1 MSVAITGR
9 GELDLTRAAGV
20 LPRDPSSDAA
30 RTPPPACMKSRD
42 GCTLDAAVAVLGLD
56 GDGDSDGPCG
66 ENGALHT
73 EEQSEDEEDIDQ
85 MLRDFLKQ
93 SSNDDPINVE
103 FAEARKARDVVRATR
118 AVPQPKR
125 SKAKSAYELFL
136 EEQKSEARVAGQ
148 GGRQAEEAGQ
158 GSRPG
163 SQASLYRHF
172 WQARR
177 LLEVENYSW
186 GHGQYLF

>member
-1 MSVAITGR
+1 M
-9 GELDLTRAAGV
+9 
-20 LPRDPSSDAA
+20 A
-30 RTPPPACMKSRD
+30 R
-42 GCTLDAAVAVLGLD
+42 

-125 SKAKSAYELFL
+125 SASPWRALRPSSPGGARPARPSSSSRSASPIKRMASFAANAASPLRMRPRAAPPGSPRHAKS
-136 EEQKSEARVAGQ
+136 
-148 GGRQAEEAGQ
+148 GGVTLGM
-158 GSRPG
+158 
-163 SQASLYRHF
+163 
-172 WQARR
+172 
-177 LLEVENYSW
+177 
-186 GHGQYLF
+186 